1 MKYKRKFAVII
12 VNGQKSMTV
21 MMTEYWKNIV
31 INVFWTNCKM
41 LRNVKFW
48 RYGKEMKSVLKV
60 RISYDSE
67 EELKKVI
74 NILSPAIKKLKKHL
88 RKRASKISRRLKKIS
103 IEKKMFIWLQKNIIY
118 SMVLK

>member
-1 MKYKRKFAVII
+1 
-12 VNGQKSMTV
+12 
-21 MMTEYWKNIV
+21 
-31 INVFWTNCKM
+31 M

-74 NILSPAIKKLKKHL
+74 NILSPAIKKLKKHNQND
-88 RKRASKISRRLKKIS
+88 SREHKLTYIDVDV
-103 IEKKMFIWLQKNIIY
+103 ENNI
-118 SMVLK
+118 K

>member
-1 MKYKRKFAVII
+1 
-12 VNGQKSMTV
+12 
-21 MMTEYWKNIV
+21 
-31 INVFWTNCKM
+31 M

-74 NILSPAIKKLKKHL
+74 NILSPAIKKLKKHNQND
-88 RKRASKISRRLKKIS
+88 SRENKLAYIDVDV
-103 IEKKMFIWLQKNIIY
+103 ENNI
-118 SMVLK
+118 K

>member
-1 MKYKRKFAVII
+1 
-12 VNGQKSMTV
+12 
-21 MMTEYWKNIV
+21 
-31 INVFWTNCKM
+31 M

-74 NILSPAIKKLKKHL
+74 NILSPAIKKLKKHNQND
-88 RKRASKISRRLKKIS
+88 SREYKLVYIDVDV
-103 IEKKMFIWLQKNIIY
+103 ENNI
-118 SMVLK
+118 K

>member
-1 MKYKRKFAVII
+1 
-12 VNGQKSMTV
+12 
-21 MMTEYWKNIV
+21 
-31 INVFWTNCKM
+31 M

-74 NILSPAIKKLKKHL
+74 NILSPAIKKLKKHN
-88 RKRASKISRRLKKIS
+88 KNDSREHKLVYIDVDV
-103 IEKKMFIWLQKNIIY
+103 ENNI
-118 SMVLK
+118 K